1 VDRLYAAV
9 RGLARFW
16 VWFLFKRVDVR
27 HPERVPA
34 TGPVLLCI
42 NHPNNLIDSV
52 LVGAAVDR
60 KVHYL
65 ATATLFRNPLLR
77 RFLLACGAIPVY
89 RKGEGPAT
97 MENRP
102 AEPPPSP
109 SRPPSVQ
116 AGLAAPATTD
126 RNADVFAACRRA
138 FAEGRLIAIY
148 PEGTTHA
155 ETRVQRIKTGA
166 ARIALGYEAEHPGTL
181 RMIPVGLSFEA
192 RKSFNGRVLVSFGE
206 PVPVTPYLAVYGQD
220 QVKAVDALTSEL
232 QWHMEAEVVHVERID
247 SEAVVR
253 AVEALYRDDLV
264 RELHEERGLAD
275 HQIDRFRLSRS
286 IVDAVNH
293 FKAHDPERVEQ
304 LWQRILG
311 YRALLA
317 AYRVKDEAVQAR
329 LRRPPGRR
337 KFRQSWVAIL
347 AFPLFAYGLAV
358 NALPFFTPRWLAHA
372 RARKETDYATIRLLA
387 SVVAFPLFWGLETWL
402 VARWAGRLWAAL
414 FALSLPISG
423 LLAYQ
428 YLRGLGRL
436 RRTLRLSVLAVTR
449 AQGARTLVT
458 ERETIIATLDQAKR
472 DYLTATRGSSF

>member
-1 VDRLYAAV
+1 LYSAV

-52 LVGAAVDR
+52 LVGAALDR

-65 ATATLFRNPLLR
+65 ATAALFRNPLLR

-89 RKGEGPAT
+89 RKGEEPRTTSNRPPAT
-97 MENRP
+97 
-102 AEPPPSP
+102 
-109 SRPPSVQ
+109 Q
-116 AGLAAPATTD
+116 AGLAAPAATH
-126 RNADVFAACRRA
+126 RNADVFAACGRA

-181 RMIPVGLSFEA
+181 RVIPVGLSFEA

-206 PVPVTPYLAVYGQD
+206 PVPVTPYLAVYRQD
-220 QVKAVDALTSEL
+220 EVKAVDALTTEL

-247 SEAVVR
+247 TEAVVH

-264 RELHEERGLAD
+264 RELHEDRGLAD
-275 HQIDRFRLSRS
+275 HQIDRFRLSRT

-293 FKAHDPERVEQ
+293 FKAHEPERVEQ

-317 AYRVKDEAVQAR
+317 AYRVKDEAVKAR
-329 LRRPPGRR
+329 LRRSPGRR
-337 KFRQSWVAIL
+337 KLQQSWLAIL
-347 AFPLFAYGLAV
+347 GFPVFAYGLVV
-358 NALPFFTPRWLAHA
+358 NALPFFVPRWLAHA

-387 SVVAFPLFWGLETWL
+387 SVVVFPLFWGLETWL

-414 FALSLPISG
+414 FALSLPVSG

-449 AQGARTLVT
+449 AQDARTLVT

>member
-1 VDRLYAAV
+1 VDGLYAAV

-27 HPERVPA
+27 HPERVPKA
-34 TGPVLLCI
+34 GPVLLCI

-52 LVGAAVDR
+52 LVGAALGR

-65 ATATLFRNPLLR
+65 ATAALFRNPLLR

-89 RKGEGPAT
+89 RRQDDPEK
-97 MENRP
+97 M
-102 AEPPPSP
+102 
-109 SRPPSVQ
+109 
-116 AGLAAPATTD
+116 D

-155 ETRVQRIKTGA
+155 ETRVQRIRTGA
-166 ARIALGYEAEHPGTL
+166 ARIALGYEAEQPGTL

-192 RKSFNGRVLVSFGE
+192 RKSFNGRVLISFGE
-206 PVPVTPYLAVYGQD
+206 PIPVTPYLAVYAQD
-220 QVKAVDALTSEL
+220 QVKAVDALTTDL

-247 SEAVVR
+247 TEAVVH

-264 RELHEERGLAD
+264 RELREERGLAD
-275 HQIDRFRLSRS
+275 RQIDRFRLSRT

-293 FKAHDPERVEQ
+293 FKTHEPERVEQ

-317 AYRVKDEAVQAR
+317 GFRVKDEAVQAR
-329 LRRPPGRR
+329 LRRPLGRR
-337 KFRQSWVAIL
+337 KLRQSWVAIL
-347 AFPLFAYGLAV
+347 GFPAFAYGLVV
-358 NALPFFTPRWLAHA
+358 NALPFFVPRWLAHA

-402 VARWAGRLWAAL
+402 VARLAGRWWAL
-414 FALSLPISG
+414 VFALALPVSG

-436 RRTLRLSVLAVTR
+436 RRTLRFGVLAVTR
-449 AQGARTLVT
+449 AQDARTVVA
-458 ERETIIATLDQAKR
+458 EREAIIATLDQAKR

>member
-1 VDRLYAAV
+1 MDGLYAAV

-27 HPERVPA
+27 HPERVPKA
-34 TGPVLLCI
+34 GPVLLCI

-52 LVGAAVDR
+52 LVGAALGR

-65 ATATLFRNPLLR
+65 ATAALFRNPLLR

-89 RKGEGPAT
+89 RRQDDPEK
-97 MENRP
+97 M
-102 AEPPPSP
+102 
-109 SRPPSVQ
+109 
-116 AGLAAPATTD
+116 D

-155 ETRVQRIKTGA
+155 ETRVQRIRTGA
-166 ARIALGYEAEHPGTL
+166 ARIALGYEAEQPGTL

-192 RKSFNGRVLVSFGE
+192 RKSFNGRVLISFGE
-206 PVPVTPYLAVYGQD
+206 PIPVTPYLRRVRPGPGEGRRRAHHGPPVAHGSRGGARRAHRYRGRGARGGGAVPRRPRPRAARGAGTGRPPD
-220 QVKAVDALTSEL
+220 RSLPPVPHDRGRGEPL
-232 QWHMEAEVVHVERID
+232 QGEGARACRAD
-247 SEAVVR
+247 SGSAFS
-253 AVEALYRDDLV
+253 A
-264 RELHEERGLAD
+264 
-275 HQIDRFRLSRS
+275 
-286 IVDAVNH
+286 
-293 FKAHDPERVEQ
+293 
-304 LWQRILG
+304 

-337 KFRQSWVAIL
+337 KLRQSWVAIL
-347 AFPLFAYGLAV
+347 GFPAFAYGLVV
-358 NALPFFTPRWLAHA
+358 NALPFFVPRWLAHA

-402 VARWAGRLWAAL
+402 VARLAGRWWASV
-414 FALSLPISG
+414 FALSLPVSG

-436 RRTLRLSVLAVTR
+436 RRTLRFGVLAVTR
-449 AQGARTLVT
+449 AQDARTLVA
-458 ERETIIATLDQAKR
+458 EREAIIATLDQAKR

>member
-1 VDRLYAAV
+1 VTDRGAREPAPGDGLYAAV

-16 VWFLFKRVDVR
+16 VWFLFKRVDVH
-27 HPERVPA
+27 HPARVPPA
-34 TGPVLLCI
+34 GPVLLCI

-52 LVGAAVDR
+52 LVGAALDR

-65 ATATLFRNPLLR
+65 ATAALFRNPLLG
-77 RFLLACGAIPVY
+77 RFLRACGAIPVY
-89 RKGEGPAT
+89 RRQDDPGK
-97 MENRP
+97 M
-102 AEPPPSP
+102 
-109 SRPPSVQ
+109 
-116 AGLAAPATTD
+116 D
-126 RNADVFAACRRA
+126 KNADVFAACHRA

-155 ETRVQRIKTGA
+155 ETRVQRIRTGA

-192 RKSFNGRVLVSFGE
+192 RKSFTGRVLISFGE
-206 PVPVTPYLAVYGQD
+206 PIPVTPYLAAYAQD
-220 QVKAVDALTSEL
+220 QVKAVDALTTDI
-232 QWHMEAEVVHVERID
+232 QWGMEAEVVHVERID
-247 SEAVVR
+247 SEALVH

-275 HQIDRFRLSRS
+275 RQIDRFRLSRT

-293 FKAHDPERVEQ
+293 FKAHEPERVEQ

-317 AYRVKDEAVQAR
+317 TYRVKDEAVQAR
-329 LRRPPGRR
+329 LRRPIHR
-337 KFRQSWVAIL
+337 KLRQSWAAIL
-347 AFPLFAYGLAV
+347 GFPIFAYGATV
-358 NALPFFTPRWLAHA
+358 NALPFFVPRWLADA

-402 VARWAGRLWAAL
+402 VARLAGRLWAAL
-414 FALSLPISG
+414 FALSLPVSG

-436 RRTLRLSVLAVTR
+436 RRTLRLSALVVTR
-449 AQGARTLVT
+449 AQDARALLA
-458 ERETIIATLDQAKR
+458 EREAIIAALDQAKH
-472 DYLTATRGSSF
+472 DYLAATRGSSF